1 MKERERERE
10 RKKILLRRGRSV
22 RESSFFYLFLFFKDL
37 FLHASKTHEDTLFSS
52 SSS

>member
-1 MKERERERE
+1 MKERE

-22 RESSFFYLFLFFKDL
+22 RESSFYLFLFFKDL

>member
-1 MKERERERE
+1 MKRERERE
-10 RKKILLRRGRSV
+10 RNTFEERKECAG
-22 RESSFFYLFLFFKDL
+22 ELFLSFSVFKDL